1 MGCQIGAG
9 LIATE
14 CDELTSALVTAQTTP
29 GQVDLRAWG
38 NAEGGAGAM
47 NNLQPLWLLKYLP
60 NMPAC
65 HVTIIHGTE
74 GPSNTITCAEASG
87 LLSIGESVRVIR
99 RNDADLCFS
108 GGAESPLNH
117 QRMIR
122 MQMAG
127 RLAETGDE
135 DRGFVRPYDPEA
147 PGQVLGEGGGILIL
161 EELSACRARGASPY
175 AEIIGCGAA
184 HSPASPE
191 SWTDG
196 GLNTDLD
203 EGFQFAIENALE
215 DAGLSAADIDAIVP
229 HASGIPA
236 MDKGEAG
243 ALRAVFG
250 ARLGDIPLI
259 TLTPNLGDCLASN
272 GGLALGVA
280 AMCLREQKLPARLH
294 SGNAPAGLQAGPAPS
309 RPANLRTI
317 LVATGSLGGQNAA
330 VILRTVQP

>member
-1 MGCQIGAG
+1 
-9 LIATE
+9 
-14 CDELTSALVTAQTTP
+14 
-29 GQVDLRAWG
+29 VDLRAWG

-135 DRGFVRPYDPEA
+135 DRGLCQTLRPRGSGAGPRRGRRDSDPR
-147 PGQVLGEGGGILIL
+147 GTVC
-161 EELSACRARGASPY
+161 LSRPRGLTLRRNHWLRRRA
-175 AEIIGCGAA
+175 
-184 HSPASPE
+184 
-191 SWTDG
+191 
-196 GLNTDLD
+196 
-203 EGFQFAIENALE
+203 
-215 DAGLSAADIDAIVP
+215 
-229 HASGIPA
+229 
-236 MDKGEAG
+236 
-243 ALRAVFG
+243 
-250 ARLGDIPLI
+250 
-259 TLTPNLGDCLASN
+259 LA
-272 GGLALGVA
+272 GVA
-280 AMCLREQKLPARLH
+280 RELDRRRGSTRTSTRDSSSQ
-294 SGNAPAGLQAGPAPS
+294 S
-309 RPANLRTI
+309 RMPWRMR
-317 LVATGSLGGQNAA
+317 V
-330 VILRTVQP
+330 